1 MTASLTLHYRR
12 PTPLFTRLVFEARIR
27 EVDGR
32 KIYVT
37 GELRDDEQTF
47 VDAEGLFVLPS
58 NATSDELRGIVRAG
72 RVAAEQDPS

>member
-1 MTASLTLHYRR
+1 
-12 PTPLFTRLVFEARIR
+12 
-27 EVDGR
+27 VDGR